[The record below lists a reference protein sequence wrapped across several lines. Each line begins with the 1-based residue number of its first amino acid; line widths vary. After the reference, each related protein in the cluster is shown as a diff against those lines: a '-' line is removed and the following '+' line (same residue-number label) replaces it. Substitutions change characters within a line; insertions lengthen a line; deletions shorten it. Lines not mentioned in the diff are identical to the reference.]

1 VELVADGERGFV
13 VAPTPESLAAAL
25 RRLMDDSALAEKLG
39 QNGHDLA
46 RTITWPDT
54 IDVLLGAKTAVQY
67 SRPT

>member
-1 VELVADGERGFV
+1 
-13 VAPTPESLAAAL
+13 
-25 RRLMDDSALAEKLG
+25 MDDRALAEKLG

-54 IDVLLGAKTAVQY
+54 IDLLLGAKTAVQY